1 MLTIENVT
9 KSFGGLSAVCG
20 VSLQLGKTPITG
32 LVGPNGSGKTTLFH
46 MITGFYSVDKG
57 RVFLEHREIT
67 NLKPHLIS
75 RMGLL
80 RTFQHTRVLPFLS
93 TLENLIAA
101 APLQRGES
109 LVQLFLRPGAVR
121 KDEKKNAQKAWE
133 VLDTIKLQPLAEELA
148 GRLSYGQQRL
158 LELGRILMA
167 DPRVILLDEPTAGI
181 NPSLVR
187 DLVQVIRGLTGVG
200 IQVFL
205 IEHNMPLVMEL
216 CDRVLVMD
224 AGGLIFEGSPHEAVK
239 DKAVIEAYLGKA
251 RDASKS

>member
-1 MLTIENVT
+1 
-9 KSFGGLSAVCG
+9 
-20 VSLQLGKTPITG
+20 
-32 LVGPNGSGKTTLFH
+32 
-46 MITGFYSVDKG
+46 
-57 RVFLEHREIT
+57 
-67 NLKPHLIS
+67 
-75 RMGLL
+75 MGLL

-133 VLDTIKLQPLAEELA
+133 VLDTIKLQPLAGELA

-167 DPRVILLDEPTAGI
+167 DPRVIMLDEPTAGI

-187 DLVQVIRGLTGVG
+187 DLVRVIRGLTGVG